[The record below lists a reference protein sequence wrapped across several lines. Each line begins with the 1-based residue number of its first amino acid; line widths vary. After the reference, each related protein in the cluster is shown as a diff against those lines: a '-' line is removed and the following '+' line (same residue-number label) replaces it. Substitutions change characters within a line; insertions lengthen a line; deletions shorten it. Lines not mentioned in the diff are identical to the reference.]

1 MEIKLVNASLSDW
14 AANEA
19 RKKQALRSGKTE
31 LKTVVSILFV
41 LHFNQSF
48 SPLHTYILRLITQLV
63 EYSIDNTI
71 EKW

>member
-31 LKTVVSILFV
+31 LKTAIAFYLCYILT
-41 LHFNQSF
+41 
-48 SPLHTYILRLITQLV
+48 SPFPRYILYILRLITQLA
-63 EYSIDNTI
+63 EYSIDNSI
-71 EKW
+71 E